1 MFSYYIR
8 EPIFQNVIL
17 LLTNRK
23 EKLIKCDFVL
33 YSSQYI
39 LPIITII
46 IILSVHLSLAF
57 LNILIWITRIYKNN
71 ERSVTQ
77 NGFSGFSLSLLLRSI
92 IMIYIVPYRA
102 KDFICLHFLHIVPS
116 LLLFVFVRNIIK

>member
-8 EPIFQNVIL
+8 ETIFQNVIL

-39 LPIITII
+39 LTILPII

-57 LNILIWITRIYKNN
+57 LNILTWITRIYKNN

-77 NGFSGFSLSLLLRSI
+77 NGFSGFSLSLFLRSI